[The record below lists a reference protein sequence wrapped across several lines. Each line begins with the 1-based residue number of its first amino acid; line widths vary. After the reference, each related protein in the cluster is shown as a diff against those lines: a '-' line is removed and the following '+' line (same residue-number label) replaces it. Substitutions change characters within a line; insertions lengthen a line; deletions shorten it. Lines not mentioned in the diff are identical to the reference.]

1 MIPLKIRYR
10 FWFLAIVIVMA
21 LFLMFLS
28 LYTQSNYRLAL
39 AIIWLV
45 IGLNNWRNNSVLD
58 VTSTEIMT
66 RNGLG
71 IVTKRYA
78 YQEGEVEV
86 RDKQIFFN
94 KKKIYS
100 HSITFLEED
109 FEKVREYLTTE
120 NPELNLIRHLVP
132 EDED

>member
-1 MIPLKIRYR
+1 MTPLKIRYR
-10 FWFLAIVIVMA
+10 FWFLTIVIVMA
-21 LFLMFLS
+21 LVLMLLS
-28 LYTQSNYRLAL
+28 LYTDSNYRLVL

-58 VTSTEIMT
+58 ITATEILT

-86 RDKQIFFN
+86 RNKQIFFN

-100 HSITFLEED
+100 HSVTFVEED
-109 FEKVREYLTTE
+109 FEKVREYLTIK
-120 NPELNLIRHLVP
+120 NPELNLGRHLVS